1 MEAKSQYTT
10 RYKKDLST
18 ETLRAK
24 VARRKSLTQKEN
36 RHKEFR
42 KSRRLALADINMSP
56 VKEIDLSTLGSNEDS
71 VFKKD
76 VNTTQKLAKQRL
88 DLLQRFKEEK
98 QLRKLTEQREQA
110 RRGIFK
116 CGTYKHDAPLPSFPQ
131 MQQAVQVKPEKVAP
145 LSESRVTRSMA
156 RPNSNKTVRTQKL
169 HQSMVNQ
176 SFSGYK
182 ANPDRLVQPA
192 RTETAASKKRT
203 EKENLVLPTTLHTRT
218 TRVPVALH
226 TRTTRVPV
234 AVATRPASNR
244 TIVTTGKPVQK
255 LSTGIPQRKT
265 DPKEKSKVIH
275 SKIVDTKAVKLQ
287 KPVEKISR
295 EPSLQWPDLAF
306 VEPMENK
313 NTTQKMQEP
322 SFAPLNFQFQPL
334 DGISTIKLNPMTP
347 HSTNAFF
354 NPCFTWSP
362 AKTGTVTKISDAMD
376 EGGDVPVCPL
386 SPVSVSNQSAESTSS
401 LSTTEP
407 EGPSEVQQKAEPA
420 AELSIPVSETLVI
433 EEIMSKPDENK
444 HDVPYFRDTLRLE
457 IERLTSLCVQWEQS
471 TELTDVEIPEDAKAL
486 IRTTVGQT
494 RLLMTERF
502 KQFEGLVD
510 DCEFKRG
517 EKETTCTDL
526 DGFWD
531 MVNFQIEDV
540 LKKFTD
546 LDRLKENAWQQVNI
560 QAKKVKKKIAPVA
573 ASKPNQGD
581 NARAAARNRL
591 AAIKAAM
598 KNKMKQED
606 VLPETSETQAAKD
619 SNTVVFDAGF
629 FKVESPAKSIQ
640 RSSSKVRKSSLSQ
653 SIGAKLEG
661 SVSKVPDLH
670 SIETVCFSSGPPEH
684 LSETETSPN
693 PLLNTV
699 KKVLFGSTDNLQS
712 VSGADE
718 VCPMVE
724 ELDPTSLSFKAE
736 SADVEQLPANVICT
750 PGPNLPRS
758 DDSKPATDD
767 PEGDVI
773 ESLECP
779 KMQADVMCSPLSTSV
794 TMTEESEML
803 EIEKPDWVPRN
814 MSLEICHDPLDFLRR
829 QTPPTQAKF
838 LPAELASE
846 LPPAVEANDLIVFS
860 PVTM

>member
-1 MEAKSQYTT
+1 MDTKSQYTA

-42 KSRRLALADINMSP
+42 KSRRLALADINISP
-56 VKEIDLSTLGSNEDS
+56 VKEIDLSTLDSNEDC

-76 VNTTQKLAKQRL
+76 VDATQKLAKQRL

-98 QLRKLTEQREQA
+98 QLRKLKEQREQA

-116 CGTYKHDAPLPSFPQ
+116 CGTYKHDAPMPSFPQ
-131 MQQAVQVKPEKVAP
+131 TQHAVQVKPEKVAP
-145 LSESRVTRSMA
+145 LSESRFTRSMA
-156 RPNSNKTVRTQKL
+156 RPNSNKTKTQRF

-182 ANPDRLVQPA
+182 ANPDRLVPPA
-192 RTETAASKKRT
+192 RTETSSSRKRT

-218 TRVPVALH
+218 TRVPVA
-226 TRTTRVPV
+226 
-234 AVATRPASNR
+234 AATRPALNR
-244 TIVTTGKPVQK
+244 TLVTKGKPVQK

-265 DPKEKSKVIH
+265 DPKEKSKVID
-275 SKIVDTKAVKLQ
+275 SKIVVDTKAVKLQ
-287 KPVEKISR
+287 KKPMEKISR
-295 EPSLQWPDLAF
+295 EPSLPRPNLAL
-306 VEPMENK
+306 VEKMENK
-313 NTTQKMQEP
+313 NTAQKMQEP

-362 AKTGTVTKISDAMD
+362 AKMDTIPKISDAME
-376 EGGDVPVCPL
+376 EGGDIPVCPL
-386 SPVSVSNQSAESTSS
+386 SPAPVSNLSTESTSS
-401 LSTTEP
+401 LSSTEP
-407 EGPSEVQQKAEPA
+407 EGPPEAQQMAEPA
-420 AELSIPVSETLVI
+420 AEVSVPVSETAAV
-433 EEIMSKPDENK
+433 EEIMSKRDENQ

-457 IERLTSLCVQWEQS
+457 IERLTSLCVHWEQN
-471 TELTDVEIPEDAKAL
+471 TEVTDVEIPEDAKAL

-531 MVNFQIEDV
+531 MVNFQVEDV

-598 KNKMKQED
+598 KNKTKQED
-606 VLPETSETQAAKD
+606 VLSEASETQATKD
-619 SNTVVFDAGF
+619 ANTVVFDAGF

-640 RSSSKVRKSSLSQ
+640 RSSKVRKSSLSQ
-653 SIGAKLEG
+653 NIGAKLEG

-670 SIETVCFSSGPPEH
+670 SIEPVCFFNGQPEH

-693 PLLNTV
+693 PLLTTV
-699 KKVLFGSTDNLQS
+699 KKVLFGSNDNLQS
-712 VSGADE
+712 VSRVDE

-724 ELDPTSLSFKAE
+724 ELNPTSLSFKAE
-736 SADVEQLPANVICT
+736 SADVEQLSANVICT
-750 PGPNLPRS
+750 PCPNQPQEGDLE
-758 DDSKPATDD
+758 PATDN
-767 PEGDVI
+767 PEGDAI

-794 TMTEESEML
+794 IMTDESEML
-803 EIEKPDWVPRN
+803 EIEKPDWVPSN
-814 MSLEICHDPLDFLRR
+814 TSLDICHDPLDFLRR
-829 QTPPTQAKF
+829 DTPPNLAKF
-838 LPAELASE
+838 QPADLARSE
-846 LPPAVEANDLIVFS
+846 LPPAVETNDLIVFS